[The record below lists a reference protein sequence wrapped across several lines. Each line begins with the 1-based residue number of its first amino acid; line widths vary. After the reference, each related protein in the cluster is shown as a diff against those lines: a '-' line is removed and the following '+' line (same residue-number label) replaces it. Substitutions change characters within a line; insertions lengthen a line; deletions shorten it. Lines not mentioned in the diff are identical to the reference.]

1 MNEQIVTLIK
11 HEIEDLEYRLN
22 YVNDESDIEYLKY
35 IAENI
40 RDYLDGLEIK

>member
-1 MNEQIVTLIK
+1 MNKQIITLIK
-11 HEIEDLEYRLN
+11 HEIEDLEYRMN
-22 YVNDESDIEYLKY
+22 CINNEEDIEYLKY